1 MAWISV
7 DTDVRDHPKTRHLSK
22 LLQCSRH
29 EAIGILVMLWM
40 WGLTNATREG
50 KISCATA
57 EDIAIGVMFTS
68 KPSQHL
74 VDALITAG
82 WLEQESDGDYVLHD
96 WSEWQDY
103 WYKAIDK
110 RKANAEKIKKYREQ
124 KSAEKLAHCLENG
137 TPIDDVGNNGLDN
150 KNSTDAEST
159 PSQQEQIGSY
169 CDIDQSANTQV
180 ETKKKRNQVLVDY
193 QQIVDLFHTL
203 CPSLPEVRKISDS
216 RKRAIATFSKKYSAE
231 EMRLLF
237 EKAEQSSFLKG
248 INTNGWSATFDWLI
262 KDSNAAKVIDGN
274 YDDSKRSYSTPK
286 PSQPDYSDTSRY
298 TNIRME

>member
-29 EAIGILVMLWM
+29 EAIGILVLLWQ

-68 KPSQHL
+68 KPPQQL

-82 WLEQESDGDYVLHD
+82 WLEQESDGEYILHD

-110 RKANAEKIKKYREQ
+110 RKANAEKTKKYREQ
-124 KSAEKLAHCLENG
+124 KSAEKLAHCSENG
-137 TPIDDVGNNGLDN
+137 TP
-150 KNSTDAEST
+150 TDTEA
-159 PSQQEQIGSY
+159 PSYHKEQGDSY
-169 CDIDQSANTQV
+169 CDADQSVDTQG
-180 ETKKKRNQVLVDY
+180 ETKKKRKQVTVDY
-193 QQIVDLFHTL
+193 QQIVDLFHIL

-216 RKRAIATFSKKYSAE
+216 RKRAIASFSKKYSAE

-237 EKAEQSSFLKG
+237 EKAERSSFLKG
-248 INTNGWSATFDWLI
+248 INSNGWSATFDWLI

-274 YDDSKRSYSTPK
+274 YDDSKRSCSTPK

>member
-29 EAIGILVMLWM
+29 EAIGILVLLWQ

-68 KPSQHL
+68 KPPQHL

-96 WSEWQDY
+96 WSEWQRL
-103 WYKAIDK
+103 WYKAIDR
-110 RKANAEKIKKYREQ
+110 RKANTQAQRECRARKSTQSSEVHENNEELLHSDFDLAKTDQITGTQNVDSTNPLDESEVVVGDNRGAKEKSRR
-124 KSAEKLAHCLENG
+124 SPVN
-137 TPIDDVGNNGLDN
+137 
-150 KNSTDAEST
+150 
-159 PSQQEQIGSY
+159 
-169 CDIDQSANTQV
+169 
-180 ETKKKRNQVLVDY
+180 Y
-193 QQIVDLFHTL
+193 QQIVDLFHDL
-203 CPSLPEVRKISDS
+203 CPSFPEVRKISDS
-216 RKRAIATFSKKYSAE
+216 RKRAIATFLKKYSAE

>member
-57 EDIAIGVMFTS
+57 EDIAIGVMFTGKS
-68 KPSQHL
+68 PQQL

-82 WLEQESDGDYVLHD
+82 WLEQESEGDYVLHD
-96 WSEWQDY
+96 WNEWQRL
-103 WYKAIDK
+103 WYKAIDR
-110 RKANAEKIKKYREQ
+110 RKANTQAQRECRARKSTQSSDENNEDVLHSVFDLAKTDKI
-124 KSAEKLAHCLENG
+124 
-137 TPIDDVGNNGLDN
+137 
-150 KNSTDAEST
+150 TDAQNVDNMNPLDESEVVVGDNRGAKEKSRRS
-159 PSQQEQIGSY
+159 PV
-169 CDIDQSANTQV
+169 N
-180 ETKKKRNQVLVDY
+180 Y

-216 RKRAIATFSKKYSAE
+216 RKRGIASFSKKYSAE

-237 EKAEQSSFLKG
+237 EKAEQSPFLKG
-248 INTNGWSATFDWLI
+248 VNSNGWSATFDWLI

>member
-29 EAIGILVMLWM
+29 EAIGILVLLWQ

-68 KPSQHL
+68 KPPQQL
-74 VDALITAG
+74 VEALITAG
-82 WLEQESDGDYVLHD
+82 WLEQESNGDYVLHD
-96 WSEWQDY
+96 WSEWQGF
-103 WYKAIDK
+103 WYKAIDR
-110 RKANAEKIKKYREQ
+110 RKANTQAQRECRAR
-124 KSAEKLAHCLENG
+124 KSTQSADVHKNIEDVLHSDFDSAKTDKNTG
-137 TPIDDVGNNGLDN
+137 TPNVDNTNSLDE
-150 KNSTDAEST
+150 AEAVAEESRAAKGKGQR
-159 PSQQEQIGSY
+159 SSV
-169 CDIDQSANTQV
+169 N
-180 ETKKKRNQVLVDY
+180 Y
-193 QQIVDLFHTL
+193 QQIVDLFHSL
-203 CPSLPEVRKISDS
+203 CPSLPGVRKISDS
-216 RKRAIATFSKKYSAE
+216 RKRAIASFSKKYSAE

-237 EKAEQSSFLKG
+237 EKAERSSFLKG
-248 INTNGWSATFDWLI
+248 INSNGWSATFDWLI